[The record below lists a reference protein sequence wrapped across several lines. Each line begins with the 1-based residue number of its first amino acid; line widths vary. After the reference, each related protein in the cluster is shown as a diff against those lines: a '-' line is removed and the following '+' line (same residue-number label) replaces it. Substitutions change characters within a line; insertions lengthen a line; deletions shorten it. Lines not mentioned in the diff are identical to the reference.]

1 MAKIIDIRTVDI
13 NSILPN
19 EIFAVDTN
27 VLLWACYNN
36 ISHNALNGFIS
47 EYQIQFY
54 PKFIKNLIKNGNILY
69 TTNLN
74 VSELC
79 SLIERN
85 EFEIY
90 KYRTRQR
97 FYKKKKYRKI
107 ARERRRYKTKLDTTL
122 KILHETYIS
131 RVEVV
136 VIPANYDSIFSQAI
150 PIMTCDTFDYAVIEH
165 LKSIGIT
172 NYISDDKDFCTIDGI
187 NLYTTYEDPNHENLH
202 SGNSNYENPTT
213 PNIVTNT
220 LNTNIS
226 NVSVDTEN
234 RESSTDNSSTCGTMI
249 LF

>member
-13 NSILPN
+13 DSIFPN
-19 EIFAVDTN
+19 EIFAIDTN
-27 VLLWACYNN
+27 VLLWSCYNN
-36 ISHNALNGFIS
+36 ISHNALNEYVS
-47 EYQIQFY
+47 EYQTEFY
-54 PKFIKNLIKNGNILY
+54 PNFIQNLVENGNKLC

-74 VSELC
+74 ISELC

-90 KYRTRQR
+90 KYRTRKR
-97 FYKKKKYRKI
+97 FFKKKKYRKI
-107 ARERRRYKTKLDTTL
+107 ERERRRYKRKLDLTL
-122 KILHETYIS
+122 DELHKTYIS

-150 PIMTCDTFDYAVIEH
+150 PIMTCDTFDYAVIEY
-165 LKSIGIT
+165 LKSIGVT

-202 SGNSNYENPTT
+202 SGNRDHGNTTT

-220 LNTNIS
+220 PNTNIS
-226 NVSVDTEN
+226 NVSTDTEN
-234 RESSTDNSSTCGTMI
+234 RESSTDNSSTCETMT

>member
-1 MAKIIDIRTVDI
+1 MANIIDIRTVDI
-13 NSILPN
+13 NSIPQN

-27 VLLWACYNN
+27 ILLWACYNN
-36 ISHNALNGFIS
+36 ISHNALKEYVS
-47 EYQIQFY
+47 EYQTKFY
-54 PKFIKNLIKNGNILY
+54 PNFIKKLIKNGNILY

-90 KYRTRQR
+90 KYRTRKR

-122 KILHETYIS
+122 RVLHETYIS

-150 PIMTCDTFDYAVIEH
+150 PIMTCDTFDYAVIEY
-165 LKSIGIT
+165 LKSIGII

-187 NLYTTYEDPNHENLH
+187 NLYTTYEDPDHENLH
-202 SGNSNYENPTT
+202 SGNRNHGNTTT
-213 PNIVTNT
+213 PNIVTTT

-226 NVSVDTEN
+226 NVSTDTEN
-234 RESSTDNSSTCGTMI
+234 RESSTDNYSTCETMT

>member
-1 MAKIIDIRTVDI
+1 MANIIDIRTVDI
-13 NSILPN
+13 NSIPPN

-36 ISHNALNGFIS
+36 ISHNALNEYVS
-47 EYQIQFY
+47 EYQTKFY
-54 PKFIKNLIKNGNILY
+54 PNFIKRLIKNRNILY

-74 VSELC
+74 ISELC

-90 KYRTRQR
+90 KYRTRKR

-122 KILHETYIS
+122 RVLHETYIS

-150 PIMTCDTFDYAVIEH
+150 PIMTCDTFDYAVIEY
-165 LKSIGIT
+165 LKSIGII

-187 NLYTTYEDPNHENLH
+187 NLYTTYEDPDHENLH
-202 SGNSNYENPTT
+202 SGNRNHGNQTT
-213 PNIVTNT
+213 PNIVTTT

-226 NVSVDTEN
+226 NVSTDTEN
-234 RESSTDNSSTCGTMI
+234 RESSTDNSSTCETMT